1 MSDDKLDP
9 PSTYNNSEN
18 NSQSCIEQLEPF
30 CSRYLIRNIE
40 SDILS
45 SSDIPTSPSLDLFGE
60 TITSSPYIDSP
71 PIGRTTITTPSCS
84 WNKCD
89 SSSSIQQVCTNTD
102 SGFSS
107 WTGGGDS
114 KTRSPPNLVSS
125 YCALPNPIY
134 VPLTSSNNDRSFM
147 FNQSG
152 PEHSTWDPTTLN
164 EPDASHRC
172 MVTNSC
178 SCLSN
183 LPCASEL
190 NEELSDRMF
199 VRSMGD
205 MIKNSPT
212 WSTPW
217 SCSNAYPSCAYVS
230 CSPAVQSPLNVAG
243 SYSETTTSKFS
254 PFLSLVMNSVNED
267 NSTGVKS
274 CDGLTNVNTDD
285 TPKSATDSGNLF
297 SSTITPNSVCP
308 HGNRSTPL
316 HRPIPIHDAYT
327 IHSHQSCSSNSSSS
341 LANRHSNSRIWERP
355 NRRIDNSSS
364 SDTVKY
370 RNHSTTTTNN
380 NNRPR
385 TVSYTAYLDSSCRK
399 PTFIYRPGSAPLQHD
414 NLFIPEEDS
423 DPDDESNDE
432 YSKEIKDSHCVHKR
446 RKSKPPSNTSTRRFS
461 QNYSSLSSNSYYTT
475 DIKINGENSR
485 NSVTTVS
492 TNTEQP
498 DNYTDGIYNRRLNR
512 ADQQVNPRTNTTSMR
527 FSDVST
533 NQCLTNLSFLG
544 DGSVQHNTNC
554 STRDTR
560 NSLPDYSALSHSI
573 NSLQNSSLNNS
584 IFPNEINDIDN
595 SRIVLQP
602 PMPDVVPRLGLH
614 MLYTTLGSNVNSSV
628 YHPPPQHHLTTSQ
641 PRCSSVPLVR
651 TSLNMNHN
659 YQQYGYHNNH
669 HYNQHHHQ
677 QPQSQQQQHHQH
689 SYHSSNLYNL
699 HPSGVQ
705 NPSFSQSLYDTGY
718 PYEINELYATV
729 NSSSN
734 RIHLTLLARRLAS
747 VGDELMA
754 SQSCMNRSNYTLPN
768 GLLFNGIRRAR
779 TGLLLFWRF
788 SSHIVTLFTISIEYM
803 LRSIQLI
810 SQSSSLPVGGNNDSL
825 STSSNQNIYSSR
837 RRTATYS
844 GCSVTAY
851 PPRHSLHTSSYDYH
865 RPSVDITVSPSLTE
879 GDLHRVSEACQT
891 RFQSSTL
898 AAAAATPSPSLY
910 YAYPYQHNCC
920 RHLHQSPT
928 TSQPIQYCEG
938 NSCLESRPSSMN
950 NQCEDTE
957 MTFEDS
963 SSSGSGSSGSGSTS
977 SRHN

>member
-1 MSDDKLDP
+1 MGDDKLDP
-9 PSTYNNSEN
+9 PSTYNSSEN
-18 NSQSCIEQLEPF
+18 NSQSYIEQLEPF
-30 CSRYLIRNIE
+30 CSRYLIRSIE

-134 VPLTSSNNDRSFM
+134 APLTSSNNDRIFM

-152 PEHSTWDPTTLN
+152 PEHSTWDPTNLN
-164 EPDASHRC
+164 EPDASHSC

-217 SCSNAYPSCAYVS
+217 SCSNTYPSCAYVS
-230 CSPAVQSPLNVAG
+230 RSPAVQSPLNVSG

-254 PFLSLVMNSVNED
+254 PFLSLVSNSLNED

-274 CDGLTNVNTDD
+274 CDGLTNVIADD
-285 TPKSATDSGNLF
+285 TPKTATDSGNLF
-297 SSTITPNSVCP
+297 SSTITPNSVSP
-308 HGNRSTPL
+308 NGNRSTPL
-316 HRPIPIHDAYT
+316 HRPIPIHDGYT
-327 IHSHQSCSSNSSSS
+327 IQSHQSCSSNSSSS

-364 SDTVKY
+364 SDTVKC
-370 RNHSTTTTNN
+370 RNHSSN

-423 DPDDESNDE
+423 DPDDESSAN
-432 YSKEIKDSHCVHKR
+432 SKEMKDSHCVHKR

-475 DIKINGENSR
+475 DIKINGENSH

-492 TNTEQP
+492 TNMEQP
-498 DNYTDGIYNRRLNR
+498 DNYTDGIYNRRLNKT
-512 ADQQVNPRTNTTSMR
+512 DQQVNPRTNTTSMHLM
-527 FSDVST
+527 SDAST
-533 NQCLTNLSFLG
+533 NQCLTNLSFLS
-544 DGSVQHNTNC
+544 DGSVQHNTNY
-554 STRDTR
+554 STAAPR
-560 NSLPDYSALSHSI
+560 NSLPEYSALSHSI
-573 NSLQNSSLNNS
+573 NSLPNSPLNNS
-584 IFPNEINDIDN
+584 IFPNDINEIDNN

-614 MLYTTLGSNVNSSV
+614 MLYTTLGSSVNSSV
-628 YHPPPQHHLTTSQ
+628 YHQHHHQHHLTTSQ

-651 TSLNMNHN
+651 TSLNMNYN
-659 YQQYGYHNNH
+659 YQQYGYPNH
-669 HYNQHHHQ
+669 HHHHYQQQQFNHHHHQ
-677 QPQSQQQQHHQH
+677 QHH
-689 SYHSSNLYNL
+689 LYNL

-718 PYEINELYATV
+718 SYETNELYATT
-729 NSSSN
+729 NSISN

-754 SQSCMNRSNYTLPN
+754 NQSCMNRSNYTLLN
-768 GLLFNGIRRAR
+768 GVLFNGIQRAR
-779 TGLLLFWRF
+779 TGLLSFWRF
-788 SSHIVTLFTISIEYM
+788 SSHIVSLFTLSIEYM
-803 LRSIQLI
+803 LGSIQLVN
-810 SQSSSLPVGGNNDSL
+810 QSLPIGTDDLL
-825 STSSNQNIYSSR
+825 STNSNQNIYSSR

-851 PPRHSLHTSSYDYH
+851 PQHGLHTSSYDYH
-865 RPSVDITVSPSLTE
+865 RPSVDIIVSPSQTE
-879 GDLHRVSEACQT
+879 SDLHRVSEASQT
-891 RFQSSTL
+891 RFQSSAL
-898 AAAAATPSPSLY
+898 AAAAVTATLSSSSSLY
-910 YAYPYQHNCC
+910 YAYPYQHNYC
-920 RHLHQSPT
+920 RHHQSPT
-928 TSQPIQYCEG
+928 SHPIQYCEG

-950 NQCEDTE
+950 NPCEDTE

-963 SSSGSGSSGSGSTS
+963 SSSSSGGSSS
-977 SRHN
+977 SRNN